1 MSAHFPDV
9 ETIRSAL
16 MLAVRAPSVHNSQP
30 WLWRVGE
37 HTLHLY
43 ANRDLHLSQTDP
55 DARDLMLSCGATLHH
70 CQVAFAA
77 LGWQS
82 KVRRFPNPADPNHLA
97 VIELHRSPASEVDIA
112 LAAAIPRR
120 RTDRRHYTSW
130 TVPQG
135 DISMMGA
142 RAARAGTMLRR
153 VDALTSLR
161 RLIVE
166 AARRHNTDHEYLT
179 ELSTWSGR
187 YASIAGVPARSTPEP
202 DTNAALPARSFAG
215 PGLAQTPDG
224 AAADDNAVVVAL
236 GTVDDDELSWL
247 RAGEATSM
255 VLLTATAIGTGQLSD
270 HRAAGDCRNPDPDCG
285 GRVRRRWISTDAIAY
300 RLGAGQCRPVAR
312 HAAPVAERHRDLAGR
327 LEVPLGPIDCIDVNF
342 DAEHRPIAVLGDG
355 PAGIVKYSSHGIVLE
370 EDIGDKAMLAGI
382 FCDVAECLQQCGANS
397 PLVLFVCDNDRDLAF
412 TRSGQ
417 LGIVGNADQLS

>member
-9 ETIRSAL
+9 ETVRSAL
-16 MLAVRAPSVHNSQP
+16 MLAARAPSVHNSQP

-37 HTLHLY
+37 QSLHLY
-43 ANRDLHLSQTDP
+43 ANRDLHLPQIDP
-55 DARDLMLSCGATLHH
+55 DARDLMLSCGATLNH

-97 VIELHRSPASEVDIA
+97 VIELHRFPASEVDIA

-130 TVPQG
+130 TVPQR

-142 RAARAGTMLRR
+142 RAARAGVMLRR

-166 AARRHNTDHEYLT
+166 AARRHNTDFEYLT

-187 YASIAGVPARSTPEP
+187 YASIAGVPARSTPES

-224 AAADDNAVVVAL
+224 AAADDNAV
-236 GTVDDDELSWL
+236 
-247 RAGEATSM
+247 
-255 VLLTATAIGTGQLSD
+255 
-270 HRAAGDCRNPDPDCG
+270 G
-285 GRVRRRWISTDAIAY
+285 G
-300 RLGAGQCRPVAR
+300 CP
-312 HAAPVAERHRDLAGR
+312 RHRR
-327 LEVPLGPIDCIDVNF
+327 
-342 DAEHRPIAVLGDG
+342 
-355 PAGIVKYSSHGIVLE
+355 
-370 EDIGDKAMLAGI
+370 
-382 FCDVAECLQQCGANS
+382 
-397 PLVLFVCDNDRDLAF
+397 
-412 TRSGQ
+412 
-417 LGIVGNADQLS
+417 